1 MRGDANESV
10 SIGVEHLLDHT
21 HVVLIHCLDAVEAL
35 RSTRKYTAL
44 KRLVKV
50 VRFVTRYIPYYNTSY
65 FLFPIPAV
73 SLASLDV
80 DRLLVSLFQ

>member
-65 FLFPIPAV
+65 SYSSQPFHPPVWMLI
-73 SLASLDV
+73 DC
-80 DRLLVSLFQ
+80 